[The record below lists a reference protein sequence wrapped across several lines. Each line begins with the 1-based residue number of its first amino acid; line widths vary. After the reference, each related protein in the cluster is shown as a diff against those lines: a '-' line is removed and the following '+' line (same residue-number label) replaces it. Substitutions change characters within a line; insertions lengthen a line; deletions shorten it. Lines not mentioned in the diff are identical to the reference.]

1 MAFDPDAYLR
11 ETGGSNF
18 DPDAYLSETSGGARG
33 LKGAAVY
40 GLQGAMRGLTAP
52 LDIPGQLMN
61 LITGREDRTLG
72 QTVRQGI
79 GALQSRAAAAAGAS
93 PPGTSYQYETIEQ
106 VPPEFRASAR
116 AGEASGA
123 AVPFIAGLGLAA
135 RGAPIAQTVERAM
148 AAPATTGVGAAGGQ
162 AVRQMVADAAS
173 NPYFLAS
180 QLPATAGAALGAFG
194 AEVVAPGSE
203 LAQMAGQFGG
213 GLLGA
218 AGAAA
223 TQAGSRAGSSQIA
236 AALPGTEEAAR
247 VTAGRQ
253 LAPLLQQAGEAPEQI
268 IQRLRTPDVVPGAL
282 PAELAQSR
290 AVTGL
295 QRYLAGQDT
304 ELANALAA
312 SREQVAQNI
321 RTGVEAAFQPG
332 QMQALTQAAA
342 TRQRAFGQRLDD
354 LVSSAETRAQ
364 ASIAQTQATGAERV
378 AAARLAATERAG
390 TAAEA
395 AAPIAP
401 LSPGQARGLNVQART
416 ILEDALSTA
425 RAEERQLWRQVPRDI
440 EIQPVRVMSAYDDLR
455 ANMIPEDRM
464 PGIIDNVMRRYRET
478 IDEGKPVSSGEL
490 LSLRSTLLDQARDF
504 RAQNNFA
511 DARRARVLA
520 DATLDDLETIGGNA
534 AATARDFSRALNDR
548 FSRSFAGDVLGTK
561 PSGAERV
568 RPELTLEAAT
578 SGQPERVA
586 AQLSELRTAV
596 ADQGPAM
603 QAIQQDFLRTLT
615 ERIIDPTTGAVIPRR
630 ADAFIR
636 DNAAILE
643 QFPQVRDSIRRAA
656 EAQRSAETA
665 GAAVPAVERAAT
677 EAATEAQRQAD
688 RAVRDVL
695 KRTGD
700 AGREAERVA
709 AFSRVLRAGE
719 NPQNA
724 VASAISSAN
733 PVRELTRLSSLA
745 LRGGPEAVGGL
756 RAATLRYAM
765 DDATSRTSGL
775 SYGKLSD
782 TLTDPISDRGLSIL
796 ATLERNKIMTAAQRS
811 QIETFVKRG
820 VERELADNTGI
831 EVKQFGGVAGMTRR
845 YIPRIIGAKISTLF
859 SGGGAGESLQMA
871 NMGANAAERIATQLP
886 ADKVNA
892 VMAQALKSQSP
903 DELIAILEKAAQFTP
918 TGSQRVID
926 TMTRE
931 ALAAL
936 RVMLV
941 SPGVEADRPPEG
953 ASAFRPEA
961 LGRR

>member
-1 MAFDPDAYLR
+1 
-11 ETGGSNF
+11 
-18 DPDAYLSETSGGARG
+18 
-33 LKGAAVY
+33 
-40 GLQGAMRGLTAP
+40 
-52 LDIPGQLMN
+52 
-61 LITGREDRTLG
+61 
-72 QTVRQGI
+72 
-79 GALQSRAAAAAGAS
+79 
-93 PPGTSYQYETIEQ
+93 
-106 VPPEFRASAR
+106 
-116 AGEASGA
+116 
-123 AVPFIAGLGLAA
+123 
-135 RGAPIAQTVERAM
+135 
-148 AAPATTGVGAAGGQ
+148 
-162 AVRQMVADAAS
+162 
-173 NPYFLAS
+173 
-180 QLPATAGAALGAFG
+180 
-194 AEVVAPGSE
+194 
-203 LAQMAGQFGG
+203 
-213 GLLGA
+213 
-218 AGAAA
+218 
-223 TQAGSRAGSSQIA
+223 
-236 AALPGTEEAAR
+236 

-321 RTGVEAAFQPG
+321 RTGVETAFQPG

-636 DNAAILE
+636 DNAA
-643 QFPQVRDSIRRAA
+643 
-656 EAQRSAETA
+656 
-665 GAAVPAVERAAT
+665 
-677 EAATEAQRQAD
+677 
-688 RAVRDVL
+688 VRDVL

-918 TGSQRVID
+918 TGSQRVVD
-926 TMTRE
+926 PMTRE

-941 SPGVEADRPPEG
+941 SPGVEADRPPGG

>member
-1 MAFDPDAYLR
+1 MAELPEGFVL
-11 ETGGSNF
+11 EGGTL
-18 DPDAYLSETSGGARG
+18 PSGFQLEEGPQGATG

-52 LDIPGQLMN
+52 LDLPGQLMN
-61 LITGREDRTLG
+61 LVTGRQDRTLG
-72 QTVRQGI
+72 QTVRQAI
-79 GALQSRAAAAAGAS
+79 GGAQERVGAATGLSA
-93 PPGTSYQYETIEQ
+93 PGTSYQYETIEQ
-106 VPPEFRASAR
+106 VPPEFRPSAR
-116 AGEASGA
+116 AGEASGSA
-123 AVPFIAGLGLAA
+123 LPFIGGLSLAA
-135 RGAPIAQTVERAM
+135 RGAPITQTVERAM
-148 AAPATTGVGAAGGQ
+148 AAPASAGAGAAGAQ

-180 QLPATAGAALGAFG
+180 QLPATAGASLGAYG

-223 TQAGSRAGSSQIA
+223 GISGLRAGTGQFA
-236 AALPGTEEAAR
+236 AAFPGTEEAAR

-268 IQRLRTPDVVPGAL
+268 IQRLRTPDVVQGAL

-290 AVTGL
+290 AITGV
-295 QRYLAGQDT
+295 QRYLAGRDT
-304 ELANALAA
+304 ELANALAT

-321 RTGVEAAFQPG
+321 RTGVQEAFEPG

-342 TRQRAFGQRLDD
+342 TRQRAFNQRLDD
-354 LVSSAETRAQ
+354 LVTSAETRAQ
-364 ASIAQTQATGAERV
+364 AAVAQTEAAGAERV
-378 AAARLAATERAG
+378 AASRLAATEQAG
-390 TAAEA
+390 AAAEA

-416 ILEDALSTA
+416 ILEDALAKA
-425 RAEERQLWRQVPRDI
+425 RSEERNLWKQVPRDV

-455 ANMIPEDRM
+455 AGMIPEERM
-464 PGIIDNVMRRYRET
+464 PGVIDNVMRRYRES
-478 IDEGKPVSSGEL
+478 IDEGTPVSSGEL

-504 RAQNNFA
+504 RAQNNFS
-511 DARRARVLA
+511 DARRARALA
-520 DATLDDLETIGGNA
+520 DAALDDLEAIGGNA

-578 SGQPERVA
+578 AGQPERVA

-596 ADQGPAM
+596 ADQAPAM
-603 QAIQQDFLRTLT
+603 QAVQQDFLRTLT

-630 ADAFIR
+630 ADAFLR

-656 EAQRSAETA
+656 EAQRAAETA
-665 GAAVPAVERAAT
+665 GAAVPAAEKAAT
-677 EAATEAQRQAD
+677 QAVTETQRQAD
-688 RAVRDVL
+688 RVVSDVL

-700 AGREAERVA
+700 AGKEAERVA
-709 AFSRVLRAGE
+709 AFSRVLAAGE

-724 VASAISSAN
+724 VASALRSAN

-765 DDATSRTSGL
+765 DDATSRTTGL
-775 SYGKLSD
+775 SYGKLSES
-782 TLTDPISDRGLSIL
+782 LTDAVSDRGLSVL
-796 ATLERNKIMTAAQRS
+796 GTLERNKILTGQQRRE
-811 QIETFVKRG
+811 IEALVKRG
-820 VERELADNTGI
+820 IEREIADTTGI
-831 EVKQFGGVAGMTRR
+831 EVNKFGTAYGQAIELAARVVGANAGS
-845 YIPRIIGAKISTLF
+845 AFS
-859 SGGGAGESLQMA
+859 SGGGASMQTA
-871 NMGANAAERIATQLP
+871 NIMSGYFRNLVSKLP

-892 VMAQALKSQSP
+892 VMAKALKSESP
-903 DELIAILEKAAQFTP
+903 DELIRILERAAQFTP
-918 TGSQRVID
+918 TGAQRVID
-926 TMTRE
+926 PMTRE

-941 SPGVEADRPPEG
+941 APGAESERPPGG
-953 ASAFRPEA
+953 AAAFRPEM